1 MNTSTRPLALVTG
14 ASGGIGE
21 ELARELAAKGYDLVL
36 VARSTGKLQGL
47 ADELST
53 GHGLTAHVLTADL
66 GHAGAGHALAS
77 ELAAKGLVID
87 VLVNNAGFADFGEM
101 WNADAPKLDSMIAL
115 NVAVLT
121 ELMHDLIPSM
131 VSRGRG
137 RVMNVASTA
146 AFFPGPLM
154 GVYYATKAYVLSL
167 SEATNEELKGTGVTV
182 TALCPGPTQSGFQVA
197 AAMENSK
204 LVKGRKIPS
213 AEHVAGLGVAAML
226 KGKPVAVIGTKN
238 KLSVMSPRFMPRSLV
253 PGMVKRAQA
262 SSH

>member
-1 MNTSTRPLALVTG
+1 MNTSIRPLALVTG

-21 ELARELAAKGYDLVL
+21 ELARELAAKGHDLVL

-47 ADELST
+47 ADDLSAK
-53 GHGLTAHVLTADL
+53 HSIAAHVLTADL

-77 ELAAKGLVID
+77 ELKAKGLDID

-101 WNADAPKLDSMIAL
+101 WKADAPKLDSMIAL
-115 NVAVLT
+115 NMAVLT

-167 SEATNEELKGTGVTV
+167 SEATHEELKGTGVTV
-182 TALCPGPTQSGFQVA
+182 TALCPGPTQSGFQA
-197 AAMENSK
+197 AASLEHSK
-204 LVKGRKIPS
+204 LFKGRALPT
-213 AEHVAGLGVAAML
+213 AQHVAELGVAAML
-226 KGKPVAVIGTKN
+226 KGKPVAVIGAKN

-262 SSH
+262 ASH

>member
-21 ELARELAAKGYDLVL
+21 ELARQLAARGHDLVL
-36 VARSTGKLQGL
+36 VARSTRKLQSL
-47 ADELST
+47 ADELATKHSI
-53 GHGLTAHVLTADL
+53 TAHVLIADL
-66 GHAGAGHALAS
+66 GHAGAGHEITA
-77 ELAAKGLVID
+77 ELAAKGLDID

-101 WNADAPKLDSMIAL
+101 WKADAPKLDSMIAL
-115 NVAVLT
+115 NMAVLT

-131 VSRGRG
+131 VSRGHG

-167 SEATNEELKGTGVTV
+167 SEATHEELKGTGVTV
-182 TALCPGPTQSGFQVA
+182 TALCPGPTQSGFQAA
-197 AAMENSK
+197 AAMESSK
-204 LVKGRKIPS
+204 LVKGRNMPT
-213 AEHVAGLGVAAML
+213 AQHVAELGVAAML
-226 KGKPVAVIGTKN
+226 KGKPVAVIGGKN
-238 KLSVMSPRFMPRSLV
+238 KLSVLSPRFLPRSMV

-262 SSH
+262 ASH

>member
-21 ELARELAAKGYDLVL
+21 AVARELAANGHDLVL

-47 ADELST
+47 ADELSAA
-53 GHGLTAHVLTADL
+53 HRVIAHVLTADL
-66 GHAGAGHALAS
+66 AHAGAGHALAS
-77 ELAAKGLVID
+77 ELAERGLDID

-101 WNADAPKLDSMIAL
+101 WKAEAPKLDSMIAL

-226 KGKPVAVIGTKN
+226 KGKPVAVIGMKN

>member
-1 MNTSTRPLALVTG
+1 MNTSIRPLALVTG

-21 ELARELAAKGYDLVL
+21 ELARELAVKGHDLVL
-36 VARSTGKLQGL
+36 VARSTGKLQAL
-47 ADELST
+47 ADELMVKNSI
-53 GHGLTAHVLTADL
+53 TAHVLTADL

-77 ELAAKGLVID
+77 DLAAMGLGID

-101 WNADAPKLDSMIAL
+101 WKADAPKLDAMIAL
-115 NVAVLT
+115 NMAVLT
-121 ELMHDLIPSM
+121 ELMHDLIPAM
-131 VSRGRG
+131 VSRGHG

-167 SEATNEELKGTGVTV
+167 SEATHEELKGTGVTV
-182 TALCPGPTQSGFQVA
+182 TALCPGPTESGFQSA

-204 LVKGRKIPS
+204 LVKGRKMPT
-213 AEHVAGLGVAAML
+213 ARHVAGFGVAAML
-226 KGKPVAVIGTKN
+226 KGKPVAVIGVKN

-262 SSH
+262 ASH

>member
-21 ELARELAAKGYDLVL
+21 ELARELAAKGHDLVL

-47 ADELST
+47 ADELVAKHSIS
-53 GHGLTAHVLTADL
+53 AHVLTADL
-66 GHAGAGHALAS
+66 GHAGAGHALAA
-77 ELAAKGLVID
+77 ELTAKGLEVD

-101 WNADAPKLDSMIAL
+101 WKADAAKLDSMIAL
-115 NVAVLT
+115 NMAVLT

-131 VSRGRG
+131 VSRGHG

-167 SEATNEELKGTGVTV
+167 SEATHEELKGTGVTV
-182 TALCPGPTQSGFQVA
+182 TALCPGPTQSGFQA
-197 AAMENSK
+197 AASLENSK
-204 LVKGRKIPS
+204 LFKGRALPTAK
-213 AEHVAGLGVAAML
+213 HVAGLGVAAML
-226 KGKPVAVIGTKN
+226 KGKPVLVIGGKN
-238 KLSVMSPRFMPRSLV
+238 KLSVLSPRFLPRAMV

-262 SSH
+262 ASH